1 MFALVRCPADRYSRW
16 LVVGKRKAY
25 PSDLTDEQWAVV
37 GPFLDA
43 WKAKHP
49 SVSGHQGRYQLR
61 EIVNAIFYQNR
72 TGCQWAYLP
81 HDLPPKSATY
91 YYFALWRDDGTDQT
105 IHDLLRCQAREKAGR
120 TEDPSAVVLDTQSVR
135 AANHVPAATTGK
147 DAAKKVPGRKRG
159 LAVDTL
165 GLIIAV
171 VVMAASATD
180 NQIGVSLIDRVV
192 EHTPTVTKAWV
203 DAGFKDDV
211 QIHGAINGIDVE
223 QVKRSDTKQGFVP
236 VAKRWIVEQVHGTLM
251 LHRRLVREYETRL
264 ASSESR
270 TWWAATA
277 NLVRR
282 LTGTT
287 TPTWRQPLSD
297 NG

>member
-1 MFALVRCPADRYSRW
+1 M
-16 LVVGKRKAY
+16 
-25 PSDLTDEQWAVV
+25 V

-43 WKAKHP
+43 WKARHP

-61 EIVNAIFYQNR
+61 EIVNSIFYQNR

-91 YYFALWRDDGTDQT
+91 YYFALWRDDGTDQA

-120 TEDPSAVVLDTQSVR
+120 AEDPTAVVLDTQSIR

-147 DAAKKVPGRKRG
+147 DAGKRVPGRKRG
-159 LAVDTL
+159 LAVDVL
-165 GLIIAV
+165 GLIVAV

-180 NQIGVSLIDRVV
+180 NTIGVQLLDRVV
-192 EHTPTVTKAWV
+192 EHTPSVTKAWV

-211 QIHGAINGIDVE
+211 AIHGAVLGIDVE
-223 QVKRSDTKQGFVP
+223 QVKRSDTGQGFVP
-236 VAKRWIVEQVHGTLM
+236 IKRRWVVEQTHGTLM
-251 LHRRLVREYETRL
+251 LHRRLVREYETRT
-264 ASSESR
+264 ASSVSH
-270 TWWAATA
+270 TFWASTA

-282 LTGTT
+282 LTGTAT
-287 TPTWRQPLSD
+287 ASWRRA
-297 NG
+297 

>member
-1 MFALVRCPADRYSRW
+1 MSQRR
-16 LVVGKRKAY
+16 AY
-25 PSDLTDEQWAVV
+25 PSDVTDAQWAVL
-37 GPFLDA
+37 GPFLLA

-49 SVSGHQGRYQLR
+49 SVSGHQGRYSLR

-91 YYFALWRDDGTDQT
+91 YYFAVWRDDGTDQA

-120 TEDPSAVVLDTQSVR
+120 AEDPSAVVLDTQSIR

-147 DAAKKVPGRKRG
+147 DVGKKVPGRKRG
-159 LAVDTL
+159 LAVDVL

-180 NQIGVSLIDRVV
+180 NAIGIRLLDKVV
-192 EHTPTVTKAWV
+192 AHTPTVTKAWV

-211 QIHGAINGIDVE
+211 AIHGAVLGIDV
-223 QVKRSDTKQGFVP
+223 QVVKRNDTATGFLP
-236 VAKRWIVEQVHGTLM
+236 VRRRWVVEQTHGTLM
-251 LHRRLVREYETRL
+251 LHRRLAREYESRP
-264 ASSESR
+264 ASSVSH
-270 TWWAATA
+270 TFWASTA

-282 LTGTT
+282 LTGTS
-287 TPTWRQPLSD
+287 TPTWRRM
-297 NG
+297 

>member
-1 MFALVRCPADRYSRW
+1 MGER
-16 LVVGKRKAY
+16 KRY
-25 PSDLTDEQWAVV
+25 PSDLTDEQWAVI

-43 WKAKHP
+43 WKARHP
-49 SVSGHQGRYQLR
+49 SVSGYQGRYELR
-61 EIVNAIFYQNR
+61 EIVNSIFYQNR

-120 TEDPSAVVLDTQSVR
+120 AEDPTAVVLDTQSIR
-135 AANHVPAATTGK
+135 AANHIPAATTGK
-147 DAAKKVPGRKRG
+147 DAAKRVPGRKRG
-159 LAVDTL
+159 LAVDAL

-180 NQIGVSLIDRVV
+180 NQIGARLLDRVV
-192 EHTPTVTKAWV
+192 AHTPTVSKAWV

-211 QIHGAINGIDVE
+211 AIHGALMGIDVE
-223 QVKRSDTKQGFVP
+223 QVKRTDTRPGFVP
-236 VAKRWIVEQVHGTLM
+236 IAKRWVVEQVNGTLM
-251 LHRRLVREYETRL
+251 LHRRLAREYETRE

-270 TWWAATA
+270 TWWAGTA

-287 TPTWRQPLSD
+287 TPTWRH
-297 NG
+297 G

>member
-1 MFALVRCPADRYSRW
+1 MFALVRCLALRCSRW

-25 PSDLTDEQWAVV
+25 PSDLTDEQWEVV
-37 GPFLDA
+37 GPFLHA

-49 SVSGHQGRYQLR
+49 SVSGHQGRYELR

-91 YYFALWRDDGTDQT
+91 YYFALWRDDGTDQQ

-180 NQIGVSLIDRVV
+180 NQPGVALVDRVV

-211 QIHGAINGIDVE
+211 QIHGAVNGIDVE
-223 QVKRSDTKQGFVP
+223 QVKRSDTKPGFVP

-251 LHRRLVREYETRL
+251 LHRRLVREYETRT

-270 TWWAATA
+270 TWWASTA

-287 TPTWRQPLSD
+287 TPTWRQP
-297 NG
+297 

>member
-1 MFALVRCPADRYSRW
+1 VEQRARY
-16 LVVGKRKAY
+16 L
-25 PSDLTDEQWAVV
+25 SDLTDVQWALV
-37 GPFLDA
+37 GPFLEA

-49 SVSGHQGRYQLR
+49 SVSGHQGRYCLR

-91 YYFALWRDDGTDQT
+91 YYFGLWRDDGTDQA
-105 IHDLLRCQAREKAGR
+105 IHDLLRCQAREQAGR
-120 TEDPSAVVLDTQSVR
+120 AEDPTAIIMDTQSIR

-159 LAVDTL
+159 LAVDVL

-180 NQIGVSLIDRVV
+180 NTIGSALLDKVV
-192 EHTPTVTKAWV
+192 AHTPTVSKAWV
-203 DAGFKDDV
+203 DSGFKDDV
-211 QIHGAINGIDVE
+211 AIHGAVRGIDVE
-223 QVKRSDTKQGFVP
+223 VVKRAGTATGQQSGFVP
-236 VAKRWIVEQVHGTLM
+236 VARRWVVEQTHGTLM
-251 LHRRLVREYETRL
+251 LHRRLVREYESKP
-264 ASSESR
+264 ASSVSR
-270 TWWAATA
+270 TLWASTA

-282 LTGTT
+282 LTCTT
-287 TPTWRQPLSD
+287 TRSWRCRRTGVEHDDAQPLGPD
-297 NG
+297 R

>member
-1 MFALVRCPADRYSRW
+1 VRFGLCRCLAGRVRVGLGVEDRRP
-16 LVVGKRKAY
+16 Y
-25 PSDLTDEQWAVV
+25 PSDLSDEQWAVV
-37 GPFLDA
+37 GPFLQA

-49 SVSGHQGRYQLR
+49 SVSGHEGRYGLR

-91 YYFALWRDDGTDQT
+91 YYFALWRDDGTDQA
-105 IHDLLRCQAREKAGR
+105 IHDLLRCQARERAGR
-120 TEDPSAVVLDTQSVR
+120 AEDPSAVVLDTQSIK
-135 AANHVPAATTGK
+135 AANHVPAASTGK
-147 DAAKKVPGRKRG
+147 DAGKKVPGRKRG

-180 NQIGVSLIDRVV
+180 NAIGIRLLDRVV
-192 EHTPTVTKAWV
+192 EHTPTVSKAWV

-211 QIHGAINGIDVE
+211 AIHGALLGIDVE
-223 QVKRSDTKQGFVP
+223 QVKRSDSTPGFVP
-236 VAKRWIVEQVHGTLM
+236 VAKRWVVEQVHGTLM
-251 LHRRLVREYETRL
+251 LHRRLVREYESRPE
-264 ASSESR
+264 SSVSR
-270 TWWAATA
+270 TLWASTA

-287 TPTWRQPLSD
+287 TASWRD
-297 NG
+297 G